1 MQTLQT
7 IHGVAPV
14 RKQGTLI
21 SLALVGSLHIAVI
34 YTLLVALEI
43 VPNPV
48 APPPPPISAQVLD
61 QTKAIP
67 QPPPVPVRGVVLT
80 HPTPPNPAPPPIDIQ
95 NIPTGPTAITPNSA
109 AGPVQPVTGV
119 TLAVRPLS
127 ATHTIPPYPPMA
139 IRFGYEGTVRLR
151 IAVDEHGNVV
161 SAEVFSSSGHGDLDN
176 AAVAW
181 VTAHWR
187 YQPAMQNGNALPG
200 TTNAVVTFRL
210 NQLHG

>member
-67 QPPPVPVRGVVLT
+67 QPPPVGLDLHLRVAEHLG
-80 HPTPPNPAPPPIDIQ
+80 
-95 NIPTGPTAITPNSA
+95 
-109 AGPVQPVTGV
+109 
-119 TLAVRPLS
+119 
-127 ATHTIPPYPPMA
+127 
-139 IRFGYEGTVRLR
+139 RLEQVHQLGQDGR
-151 IAVDEHGNVV
+151 
-161 SAEVFSSSGHGDLDN
+161 L
-176 AAVAW
+176 AAVQ
-181 VTAHWR
+181 VE
-187 YQPAMQNGNALPG
+187 
-200 TTNAVVTFRL
+200 
-210 NQLHG
+210 